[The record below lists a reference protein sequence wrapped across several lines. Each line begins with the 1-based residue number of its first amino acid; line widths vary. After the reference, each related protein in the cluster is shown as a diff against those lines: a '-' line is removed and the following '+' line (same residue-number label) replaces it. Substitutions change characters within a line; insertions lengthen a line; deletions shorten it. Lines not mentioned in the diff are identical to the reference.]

1 MERVPVKSYKDLVVW
16 QKGIMLVD
24 LVYAV
29 TGKFPKEEM
38 YGLTNQIR
46 RAAVSIPANIAEGW
60 GRDSTKNYLQFLR
73 ISRGSLYEV
82 ETMLT
87 ISFNQKYL
95 DETSLITLTD
105 KISEV
110 GRMLNTLIKK
120 LTDYTSEPTNN

>member
-87 ISFNQKYL
+87 ISFN
-95 DETSLITLTD
+95 
-105 KISEV
+105 
-110 GRMLNTLIKK
+110 
-120 LTDYTSEPTNN
+120 